1 MDSCQTAERTVVCPG
16 RLVCRCLG
24 VTEAVLVEA
33 LVTLEIRTLQD
44 LRRETGAGDGCTACH
59 RLLRRYLEARAYS
72 PSSLSSSSSSAAP
85 ICSVR

>member
-1 MDSCQTAERTVVCPG
+1 MECPG

-33 LVTLEIRTLQD
+33 LVTLEIRTLQE

-59 RLLRRYLEARAYS
+59 RLLERYLEKQAY
-72 PSSLSSSSSSAAP
+72 PSSSSSSAAP

>member
-1 MDSCQTAERTVVCPG
+1 VVCPG

-24 VTEAVLVEA
+24 VTEAVLIEA

-44 LRRETGAGDGCTACH
+44 LCRETGAGDGCTACH
-59 RLLRRYLEARAYS
+59 QLLRRYLEGQAYS
-72 PSSLSSSSSSAAP
+72 SSSSSSAAP